1 MSQSPTP
8 QPQER
13 QTNPLAIVSFV
24 SSFFI
29 SLVGIICGHIALS
42 QIKKSGGKG
51 RGLALAGT
59 IIGYVSLAA
68 SIAVATMVL
77 VAGSLAAANIA
88 ETMEAQEQVLLEDSQ
103 SGDFGLDV
111 TDEGQLPT
119 GYTTEFCAA
128 LMDVANNPGDKSFF
142 SAAAAA
148 ESPNQDVYVEISELA
163 ASEEQIAPPADMM
176 ERFQAAVMEDLQ
188 SCFDTSAG

>member
-8 QPQER
+8 QRQGQ

-29 SLVGIICGHIALS
+29 SLVGIICGHIALT

-59 IIGYVSLAA
+59 IIGYVSLVT
-68 SIAVATMVL
+68 SIAIATMVL
-77 VAGSLAAANIA
+77 IAGSLAAANIA
-88 ETMEAQEQVLLEDSQ
+88 ETMETQEQLLLEGSQ
-103 SGDFGLDV
+103 SGDIGLDI
-111 TDEGQLPT
+111 TEEGQLPA
-119 GYTTEFCAA
+119 GYTAEFCAA
-128 LMDVANNPGDKSFF
+128 LMDVADNPGDKSFF
-142 SAAAAA
+142 AAAAKA

-163 ASEEQIAPPADMM
+163 ASDEQVAPPADMM
-176 ERFQAAVMEDLQ
+176 ERFQTAVMADLK
-188 SCFDTSAG
+188 SCFDASNG